1 MAHGAQSTHDRLDIL
16 DACPYGLVEDPTVLI
31 HDHRRPPVVQQPH
44 RSEHKGPHE
53 DASHPPSCEAFKV
66 EPCGNVPMFCPQCGT
81 LAFPDPTGNIMCPN
95 YQCDYRGSASNTIVG
110 TDGQEIDLAK
120 ASSTSKVAKRK
131 YEVIPD
137 SSELKGVLTTGN
149 YICPKCDGNEVFV
162 ELVQTRSSDEPETRI
177 LTCKGCKHG
186 WREY

>member
-1 MAHGAQSTHDRLDIL
+1 MRLPRECFEHHRWDGWSGDRPREGLLD
-16 DACPYGLVEDPTVLI
+16 VE
-31 HDHRRPPVVQQPH
+31 
-44 RSEHKGPHE
+44 G
-53 DASHPPSCEAFKV
+53 
-66 EPCGNVPMFCPQCGT
+66 
-81 LAFPDPTGNIMCPN
+81 
-95 YQCDYRGSASNTIVG
+95 
-110 TDGQEIDLAK
+110 
-120 ASSTSKVAKRK
+120 AKRK